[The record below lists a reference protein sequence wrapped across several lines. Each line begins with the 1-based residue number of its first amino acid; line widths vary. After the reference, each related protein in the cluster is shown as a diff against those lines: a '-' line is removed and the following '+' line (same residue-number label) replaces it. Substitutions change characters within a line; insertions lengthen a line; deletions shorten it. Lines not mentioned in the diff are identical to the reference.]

1 MLRKIVAVSMLLV
14 PFPAFANMP
23 LLNATCGGVEVHAD
37 RGGPVLIN
45 GKVANLK
52 KVSDT
57 YYEASLGGVLV
68 SLEINADGSPSLY
81 ATEAGAAEVECK
93 VATSADAVKA
103 GG

>member
-1 MLRKIVAVSMLLV
+1 
-14 PFPAFANMP
+14 
-23 LLNATCGGVEVHAD
+23 
-37 RGGPVLIN
+37 
-45 GKVANLK
+45 
-52 KVSDT
+52 
-57 YYEASLGGVLV
+57 VLV